1 MEQVQHESKARLS
14 DLSELQLRQVI
25 YARLQGDPSIGP
37 PFDPR
42 VGPDPLAWL
51 SDQYR
56 RGDAGLQHRMTAVLR
71 DCLAELPDTQR
82 WPEQTRCALLDLIQ
96 DCGESLIDDLLRLI
110 RQRALLDAEGLGPD
124 AHAGLLKCLISNGH
138 RVTPEFWFEQLALLG
153 PRYGALIFSG
163 LIDHGLD
170 IAMRQLPAL
179 SADPEARQQ
188 IRWLFPHLKDRYGVQ
203 AVREALD
210 ARQGHLAEETYRLY
224 CQDLIVPDL
233 PDATIAASVD
243 KCGND
248 PASARDDSPTSISS
262 QASPAPTRVPS
273 DLGMVVKRAKHRSRA
288 NPLNYSGLFAA

>member
-1 MEQVQHESKARLS
+1 MEQVQHESTARLS
-14 DLSELQLRQVI
+14 DLSEPQLREVI

-37 PFDPR
+37 PCDPR

-56 RGDAGLQHRMTAVLR
+56 RSDAGLQHRMTAVLR
-71 DCLAELPDTQR
+71 DFLAELPDTRQ
-82 WPEQTRCALLDLIQ
+82 WSKQARCALLDLIQ
-96 DCGESLIDDLLRLI
+96 DCGEPLIDDLLRLT
-110 RQRALLDAEGLGPD
+110 RQRELLDAEGLGPD

-138 RVTPEFWFEQLALLG
+138 RVTPEFWFEQFTFLG

-170 IAMRQLPAL
+170 IAMRQLPTL
-179 SADPEARQQ
+179 SADPEAGQQ
-188 IRWLFPHLKDRYGVQ
+188 IRWLFPHLKDKYGVQ

-210 ARQGHLAEETYRLY
+210 ARQGSLNEEIYRLY

-243 KCGND
+243 TCGSD
-248 PASARDDSPTSISS
+248 SASARDP
-262 QASPAPTRVPS
+262 
-273 DLGMVVKRAKHRSRA
+273 
-288 NPLNYSGLFAA
+288 